1 VLKRIAWTV
10 AVVACLSIGAAA
22 VADSGSLG
30 DQAQPCPGIHSTL
43 HIDRQLGATVH
54 AMWHRSP
61 TFRRQMS
68 RLSLQ
73 PGLDT
78 RLTIWSGALSGNA
91 RAETLLRRRKDGLR
105 MATIRIKLPTGEET
119 IVELIAHELEH
130 IVEQLDGVNLQLTVD
145 RYGTGHGIRRGPR
158 GSFETERAQRVGLA
172 VRAEY
177 LREPRA
183 TPCVEG
189 RP

>member
-1 VLKRIAWTV
+1 MLKRMAWTV
-10 AVVACLSIGAAA
+10 AVVADLSIGATAI
-22 VADSGSLG
+22 ADSRSLG
-30 DQAQPCPGIHSTL
+30 DQTRQCPGIHTTL

-68 RLSLQ
+68 RLSQ
-73 PGLDT
+73 EPDIDT
-78 RLTIWSGALSGNA
+78 RLTIWSAAPSGNT
-91 RAETLLRRRKDGLR
+91 RAETVLRRVRGGLR
-105 MATIRIKLPTGEET
+105 MATIRIKLPNDEET

-130 IVEQLDGVNLQLTVD
+130 IVEQLDGVNLQLSVN
-145 RYGTGHGIRRGPR
+145 RYGTGRGIRGVPGGRL
-158 GSFETERAQRVGLA
+158 ETERAQRVGFA

-177 LREPRA
+177 LRQPGA
-183 TPCVEG
+183 MPCGEV